1 MGTAPILSCRR
12 KRDDRG
18 FWCNLP
24 RQMEGFPWI
33 FGIYLTHPLVAESQ
47 EEAFGVRRAKTGP
60 RWLVGKL
67 SVCLPRWR
75 GPIRFVTANVACLL
89 PVRWS
94 CLHSLVTLLNPK
106 PLFWLWQS
114 ENGAVKPCPP
124 SHVLNKAAGLLIN
137 HNCRSY
143 NPLENQSLDCIW
155 YSNQFCIDCG
165 SSQRNGRTVY
175 VEHFT
180 FALSFH
186 LLNRLLFTLL
196 QLWLHHTRT

>member
-18 FWCNLP
+18 FWSNLP

-33 FGIYLTHPLVAESQ
+33 FGIYLTHPGVAESQ

-60 RWLVGKL
+60 RWLGGKL
-67 SVCLPRWR
+67 SVGLPRWS
-75 GPIRFVTANVACLL
+75 GPIRFVTANFAC
-89 PVRWS
+89 
-94 CLHSLVTLLNPK
+94 
-106 PLFWLWQS
+106 
-114 ENGAVKPCPP
+114 
-124 SHVLNKAAGLLIN
+124 
-137 HNCRSY
+137 Y

-155 YSNQFCIDCG
+155 YSKQFCIDCG
-165 SSQRNGRTVY
+165 SSQRNGKTVY

-186 LLNRLLFTLL
+186 LLNLLLFTLL
-196 QLWLHHTRT
+196 QLWLHHTRS